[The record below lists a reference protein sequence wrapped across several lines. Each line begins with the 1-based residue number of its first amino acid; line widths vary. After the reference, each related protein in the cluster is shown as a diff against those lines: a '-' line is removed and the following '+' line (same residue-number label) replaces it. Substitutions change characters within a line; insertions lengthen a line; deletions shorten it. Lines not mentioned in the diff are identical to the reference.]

1 MASMLKCAR
10 NPEAFSG
17 NFMGCSCCNS
27 KQTRRNGKKSAKQK
41 EKRAW
46 KKDQDVS

>member
-1 MASMLKCAR
+1 MLKNGR

-27 KQTRRNGKKSAKQK
+27 KQTRRVGKKSAKRK
-41 EKRAW
+41 EKRQW
-46 KKDQDVS
+46 KKDQNVD